1 MICVNMLII
10 SIIIAVVLIAADQ
23 FIKYWAVTELM
34 PVGTM
39 DFIKIGDTDV
49 LGFRYVQNFGA
60 AFSSFSGARIFLIVL
75 TSALIIALS
84 VWAVRDKKKHPFM
97 MISVS
102 AVVAGGI
109 ANLIDR
115 IRLGYVV
122 DYLEVRLF
130 NFAIFNFPFQFLLF
144 SVIIILILLNHTYIP
159 SNNLYLHSLP
169 PIS

>member
-23 FIKYWAVTELM
+23 LIKYWAVTELM

-39 DFIKIGDTDV
+39 DFIKIGDTDI

-84 VWAVRDKKKHPFM
+84 VWAIRDKKKHPFM
-97 MISVS
+97 VISVS
-102 AVVAGGI
+102 AVIAGGI

-130 NFAIFNFPFQFLLF
+130 NFAIFNFADICVVLGAICL
-144 SVIIILILLNHTYIP
+144 VIYVIFFDSKVKE
-159 SNNLYLHSLP
+159 SNG
-169 PIS
+169 

>member
-1 MICVNMLII
+1 MLII
-10 SIIIAVVLIAADQ
+10 SIIISVVLIIADQ
-23 FIKYWAVTELM
+23 LIKYWAVTKLM

-39 DFIKIGDTDV
+39 DFIKFGDTDI

-75 TSALIIALS
+75 TSVLIIALS
-84 VWAVRDKKKHPFM
+84 IWAVRDKKKHPFM

-102 AVVAGGI
+102 AVIAGGI

-122 DYLEVRLF
+122 DYLEVRFF
-130 NFAIFNFPFQFLLF
+130 NFAIFNFADICVVLGAICL
-144 SVIIILILLNHTYIP
+144 VIYVIFVEPKVKERNE
-159 SNNLYLHSLP
+159 
-169 PIS
+169 